1 MKRKLLIAAVLLLL
15 LPSLIL
21 AQTGKLR
28 GLVTDKET
36 GEPLIGA
43 NVMVEGT
50 TLGASTDMNGVYV
63 ILAIPPGIHS
73 IRASYIGYTTEVIQ
87 NIRVNSALTTTQ
99 DFQLGTEAIRG
110 EALVVVA
117 ERPLIQRNT
126 TNTIRMTTED
136 DIKNIP
142 LRGLENILSL
152 DAGTVLQDGNLH
164 IRGGRD
170 GEVGYIVDGVS
181 ATNPF
186 NNEESITVIQ
196 EAIEEIQ
203 MQAGGYTAE
212 YGGANS
218 GVVKTTLRAGGPKY
232 KVTLDYRTDD
242 FVHSGEQ
249 FLGTSAYGY
258 RNAVATISGPMPGL
272 PQLRFFFAGQH
283 NYMRDRS
290 PTWIEPF
297 EFTGL
302 VDDGFT
308 GRDPG
313 EMLPDN
319 GTITYL
325 RNHLYHNWRNDN
337 MFQGTLVFN
346 ATDNLKFRLTG
357 SYQHVHQPLDFGFTT
372 YDNDFCSNLYNYY
385 NFDRQPERLDK
396 DLMASLRVTHIL
408 NQTTFYEVGFYYTKS
423 DRKLYDPV
431 FEDDWKSYQD
441 SLANAELGYMGW
453 RSRYWGPRDYSTINN
468 FEMEAPGYAYN
479 DYEKRDQTMMGAS
492 IDFSTQLTKNWEL
505 RAGGRFDMWTMK
517 YFFVDNIKQYME
529 TDLGIHG
536 NQPKDWE
543 SDYERMVKLAK
554 LGGVQFYGY
563 DIDGNETD
571 ENPYGPKKP
580 VFGSAYVQNK
590 FEYRDLILNLGLR
603 YEMVH
608 TKALKVTT
616 PDDPEFDG
624 ALDWLDPE
632 GIEEVGPKHYI
643 LPRFNFSFPVTERT
657 VFYALYGKY
666 IQMPQLSSVYRGY
679 LGLSETVSPV
689 TRSAYGWWG
698 NYVGYTAE
706 PEEIIQ
712 YEMGIR
718 QSLTENFA
726 FTVTGYYR
734 DQRNLL
740 RIDRLYVDDETGDVT
755 PDPRA
760 GDIIYCGY
768 VNQDFGTVKGVEMTL
783 ELRRTN
789 RLAARVNYTWSDA
802 RGTGSDSQAGS
813 VVVSDEVTARYP
825 ILVSALA
832 YNQPHR
838 GNVMLDYRFAKG
850 DGGFLEGLGANL
862 IFNFNSGHA
871 YTKIEEP
878 RDLGQADPW
887 DVGVRALRDER
898 GRHPQEAL
906 NSSYTPW
913 VFNVDLNLNKVFYFD
928 MFNVDLYV
936 NVLNLFNTKHVINV
950 YPMTGTAEDDGW
962 LSSPFASAFFGIP
975 GYVDFYRTINGQNR
989 WSYTLA
995 TGNDLYGVPRQIR
1008 VGLRLEINP

>member
-1 MKRKLLIAAVLLLL
+1 
-15 LPSLIL
+15 
-21 AQTGKLR
+21 
-28 GLVTDKET
+28 
-36 GEPLIGA
+36 
-43 NVMVEGT
+43 
-50 TLGASTDMNGVYV
+50 MNGVYV
-63 ILAIPPGIHS
+63 IMAVPPGIHS

-152 DAGTVLQDGNLH
+152 DAGTVLQDGELH

-170 GEVGYIVDGVS
+170 GEVGFIVDGVT
-181 ATNPF
+181 ATNPY
-186 NNEESITVIQ
+186 NNQENVTVIQ

-218 GVVKTTLRAGGPKY
+218 AVVKTTLRAGGPKY

-249 FLGTSAYGY
+249 FLGTSSYGY

-272 PQLRFFFAGQH
+272 PKLRFFFAGQH
-283 NYMRDRS
+283 NYMRDRNPS
-290 PTWIEPF
+290 WVEPF
-297 EFTGL
+297 TFTGL
-302 VDDGFT
+302 TDDGFT

-313 EMLPDN
+313 ESLPDN
-319 GTITYL
+319 GTVTYL
-325 RNHLYHNWRNDN
+325 RNHLYNNWKQDN

-346 ATDNLKFRLTG
+346 ATDNLKFRLSG
-357 SYQHVHQPLDFGFTT
+357 SYQHVLQPRNSTFTEYT
-372 YDNDFCSNLYNYY
+372 NDFTGNLYNYY
-385 NFDRQPERLDK
+385 NLDRAPEQVLK
-396 DLMASLRVTHIL
+396 TAMASLRMTHIL
-408 NQTTFYEVGFYYTKS
+408 NQTTFYEIGFYYTNRHYKA
-423 DRKLYDPV
+423 YDPL
-431 FEDDWKSYQD
+431 FEDDWKSYMD
-441 SLANAELGYMGW
+441 STANLEAGYDGW
-453 RSRYWGPRDYSTINN
+453 RSAYWGPRDYSTIYN
-468 FEMEAPGYAYN
+468 FEMEGEGAPFD
-479 DYEKRDQTMMGAS
+479 DYMRQDQQNIGAS
-492 IDFSTQLTKNWEL
+492 VDFSTQLTKNWEL
-505 RAGGRFDMWTMK
+505 KAGGRFDMWHMR
-517 YFFVDNIKQYME
+517 YFEINQIQQYME

-536 NQPKDWE
+536 NAPNLWE
-543 SDYERMVKLAK
+543 SDKERIVQLAK
-554 LGGVQFYGY
+554 VGDVQFYGY
-563 DIDGNETD
+563 DIDGNKTD
-571 ENPYGPKKP
+571 EFPYGPKKP
-580 VFGSAYVQNK
+580 IFGSAYVQNK
-590 FEYRDLILNLGLR
+590 FEYRDLILNLGFR

-608 TKALKVTT
+608 TKAHKVMDA
-616 PDDPEFDG
+616 DDPAMDED
-624 ALDWLDPE
+624 LDWLDEE
-632 GIEEVGPKHYI
+632 GIEETDPNHYI

-666 IQMPQLSSVYRGY
+666 IQMPQLNQVYRGY
-679 LGLSETVSPV
+679 EGLSQTVSPV

-698 NYVGYTAE
+698 SFVGYTAE

-718 QSLTENFA
+718 QSLSENFA
-726 FTVTGYYR
+726 FTVTGFYK

-740 RIDRLYVDDETGDVT
+740 RIDRLYVDEETGEVT
-755 PDPRA
+755 PDPNA
-760 GDIIYCGY
+760 GNIIYCGY
-768 VNQDFGTVKGVEMTL
+768 VNQDFGTVKGVELTL

-802 RGTGSDSQAGS
+802 RGTGSDSQSGS

-832 YNQPHR
+832 YNQPHV

-862 IFNFNSGHA
+862 IFNFSSGHA

-878 RDLGQADPW
+878 RNLGQADPW
-887 DVGVRALRDER
+887 DVGVRAMRDER
-898 GRHPQEAL
+898 GRHPTEEL

-913 VFNVDLNLNKVFYFD
+913 TFNVDLNVNKVFYFD

-936 NVLNLFNTKHVINV
+936 NILNLFNTKHVVNV
-950 YPMTGTAEDDGW
+950 YPQTGTAEDDGW
-962 LSSPFASAFFGIP
+962 LSSPFAATFYGIP
-975 GYVDFYRTINGQNR
+975 NYVDFYRMVNSQNR
-989 WSYTLA
+989 WSYMLA
-995 TGNDLYGVPRQIR
+995 TGGDDIYGVPRQIR